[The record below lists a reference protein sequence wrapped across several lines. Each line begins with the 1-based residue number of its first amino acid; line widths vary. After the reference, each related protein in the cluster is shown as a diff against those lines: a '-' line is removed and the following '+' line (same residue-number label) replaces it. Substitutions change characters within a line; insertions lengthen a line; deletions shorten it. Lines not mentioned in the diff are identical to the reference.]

1 MRATNFSRAVL
12 SRAVLSRAVLS
23 RTVLSKTVLGAA
35 VATAIAGGAR
45 AEQIEEVTVTAQK
58 RTESLQEVP
67 IAISA
72 FSGEQLKSLGGANL
86 QELTEH
92 VAGAELYDDRGA
104 GQPTWVIRGVGLAD
118 FNSNN
123 TPTAAIYYDEQYLSS
138 NVFGGIGMF
147 DIERVEVLKGPQG
160 GLYGRN
166 TSGGAVRVVSARPEL
181 GGDLNASISTSYG
194 SWGRSTLEAAAGAS
208 IGESSAFRI
217 AAMTDQGGGWQD
229 SLATEG
235 DDEYGDRDFSALRA
249 QWLWAPTEE
258 LEILLKAEA
267 GRDQSETTLSL
278 TRALYDPETGDFC
291 ASARAGRA
299 DSDQC
304 ATLANLTNA
313 WILTPGDPGR
323 LPSEQD
329 RDGSTVLANPINAL
343 DNDWSGFNG
352 QINWDLGFA
361 TFSSISA
368 FLEYQNDQVFDF
380 DGQPLRLMH
389 EDGSAKLES
398 WSQEFRLVSNGS
410 DDSSWLLGATVA
422 GDTVD
427 EYRVVDL
434 RDNLLVF
441 PGMTERGFTQESESW
456 AVYGQWEQYLSDAWR
471 FSSSLRYTAEDKTLR
486 DAFHYDRMGEFFYI
500 AGVDK
505 DYALDANFSGHVGLD
520 WQPSD
525 SALIYAKATRG
536 FKSGGFFGGFAFS
549 ADELE
554 AYGEETVHAYE
565 LGFKTDWMARSL
577 RLNGAL
583 FYYDYRDVQGF
594 TQTISE
600 TTGLPITR
608 LGNLG
613 DAEHLGAELEMI
625 WLPQAID
632 GLSLQL
638 GAAWLDATI
647 ADSDTIALDPAGQ
660 PGAIE
665 GLPRNFAPEW
675 SSSAQARYE
684 FSVGNDL
691 LAALQ
696 LNYSWRDELS
706 SRDSYNS
713 DLDFAAYG
721 HDGYQVVNAR
731 LSLLP
736 GDERWELALVGKNL
750 TDETYFATVTGDDL
764 GSFTEIPTR
773 PLSWAIE
780 ASYRWE

>member
-1 MRATNFSRAVL
+1 M
-12 SRAVLSRAVLS
+12 
-23 RTVLSKTVLGAA
+23 
-35 VATAIAGGAR
+35 
-45 AEQIEEVTVTAQK
+45 E
-58 RTESLQEVP
+58 
-67 IAISA
+67 
-72 FSGEQLKSLGGANL
+72 SLGGANL

-92 VAGAELYDDRGA
+92 IAGSELYDDRGA

-181 GGDLNASISTSYG
+181 GGDLNASVSTSYG
-194 SWGRSTLEAAAGAS
+194 SWGRSTLEAAAGTS
-208 IGESSAFRI
+208 VGDKSAFRI

-229 SLATEG
+229 SLVTAG

-249 QWLWAPTEE
+249 QWLWAPTDQ

-291 ASARAGRA
+291 ASAQAGRA
-299 DSDQC
+299 DSNRC
-304 ATLANLTNA
+304 
-313 WILTPGDPGR
+313 
-323 LPSEQD
+323 
-329 RDGSTVLANPINAL
+329 
-343 DNDWSGFNG
+343 
-352 QINWDLGFA
+352 
-361 TFSSISA
+361 
-368 FLEYQNDQVFDF
+368 
-380 DGQPLRLMH
+380 
-389 EDGSAKLES
+389 
-398 WSQEFRLVSNGS
+398 
-410 DDSSWLLGATVA
+410 
-422 GDTVD
+422 
-427 EYRVVDL
+427 
-434 RDNLLVF
+434 
-441 PGMTERGFTQESESW
+441 GMTERGFTQENESW
-456 AVYGQWEQYLSDAWR
+456 AVYGQWEQYLADEWR
-471 FSSSLRYTAEDKTLR
+471 FSSSLRYTAEDKALR
-486 DAFHYDRMGEFFYI
+486 DAYHYDRLGEFFYI

-505 DYALDANFSGHVGLD
+505 DYALDANWSGHIGLD

-554 AYGEETVHAYE
+554 AYDEETVHAYE
-565 LGFKTDWMARSL
+565 LGFKTDWNQRSL

-583 FYYDYRDVQGF
+583 FYYDYREVQGF

-608 LGNLG
+608 LGSLG

-625 WLPQAID
+625 WLPRAVD

-706 SRDSYNS
+706 SRENYNS

-736 GDERWELALVGKNL
+736 ADERWELALVGRNL